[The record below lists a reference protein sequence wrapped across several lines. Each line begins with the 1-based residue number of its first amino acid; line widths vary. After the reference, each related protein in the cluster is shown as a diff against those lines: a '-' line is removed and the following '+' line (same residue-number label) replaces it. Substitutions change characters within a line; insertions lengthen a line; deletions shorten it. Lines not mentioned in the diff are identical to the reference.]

1 MLRQIRTCIMPLLH
15 DYVSFDVIRICKYLF
30 WKPFKFENLYQ
41 INMSSL
47 FSSKRDYVMRKE
59 YIYIYTDYLK
69 YFSNSNVLE
78 NGFIY
83 IYLYISFRFIV
94 LFLDEKIAD
103 RQTNNLSIPPN
114 GDCGWWNYYSVW
126 VSCDKFLI
134 SKNVSF
140 STN

>member
-1 MLRQIRTCIMPLLH
+1 
-15 DYVSFDVIRICKYLF
+15 
-30 WKPFKFENLYQ
+30 
-41 INMSSL
+41 MSSL
-47 FSSKRDYVMRKE
+47 SSSKRDYVMRKE

-103 RQTNNLSIPPN
+103 RQTNNLSVPPN
-114 GDCGWWNYYSVW
+114 GDCS
-126 VSCDKFLI
+126 
-134 SKNVSF
+134 
-140 STN
+140 